1 MRSPSWGVK
10 PMALGSLLSVKQAA
24 LQLFGD
30 DFTETD
36 TNRLYT
42 MIRRGDIAVTEMGNR
57 KFIPAWQVDQLEKRR
72 QFTVELVENAPFDI
86 S

>member
-1 MRSPSWGVK
+1 
-10 PMALGSLLSVKQAA
+10 MALGSLLSVRQAA

-36 TNRLYT
+36 CNRLYT
-42 MIRRGDIAVTEMGNR
+42 MIRRGDIEVTQMGNR

-72 QFTVELVENAPFDI
+72 QFTVELVDHAPAD